1 MLSRT
6 TLHVRAFLLTL
17 RVLAK
22 ATGHNTAKKSV
33 SFKPKKDQT
42 VGKAKKGGMTHHEFR
57 EAVTQLGYEKGAQ
70 PLQVP
75 ELTSVES
82 LGDLYKYS
90 DATKSKFN
98 ELKVIQPY
106 QHHEMFSEPISMTT
120 TNTEQILKQVL
131 SKLQGPSKD
140 NRVCL
145 VGAKGI
151 GKSTLLMQAM
161 ALANSLDATQAPVF
175 LHIPNANAIV
185 DGLSDYILNQKTGK
199 YQQPMFTKRWIWKL
213 KNANADVFKQLKLS
227 RDFTYEKDRKEVT
240 LVKGENTVYDLLND
254 CHDFGK
260 YGPTNAFQ
268 FFVEELQ
275 HQSQNVPVLV
285 TIDRANGLFD
295 FPITEYRHADF
306 SLVHVSQLEIGDWL
320 LKVVSGEFNFTK
332 GGVILAQSS
341 DFSAHR
347 KSMKVGLGLE
357 VHSPY
362 EKAWLFDIDIANA
375 MLANGG
381 VKPIEVAPFTK
392 DETSK
397 LLEFY
402 QQAGVLQA
410 TQGETEFTKI
420 ANNQYTLSGGNPWFL
435 VQAAAFAY

>member
-6 TLHVRAFLLTL
+6 TLQVRALLLTL

-33 SFKPKKDQT
+33 SFKPKKEQAA
-42 VGKAKKGGMTHHEFR
+42 GKAKKGGMTHHEFR
-57 EAVTQLGYEKGAQ
+57 EAVTQLGYEKSAQ

-75 ELTSVES
+75 DLTSAET
-82 LGDLYKYS
+82 LGNFYKYPE
-90 DATKSKFN
+90 AVKTKFDY
-98 ELKVIQPY
+98 LKVIQPY
-106 QHHEMFSEPISMTT
+106 QHHEMFSEPVSMTN
-120 TNTEQILKQVL
+120 TNTEKLQKEVL

-145 VGAKGI
+145 VGGKGI

-161 ALANSLDATQAPVF
+161 ALANSLEPAPIF
-175 LHIPNANAIV
+175 MHIPNANSIV

-213 KNANADVFKQLKLS
+213 KNANAEVFKQLKLS
-227 RDFTYEKDRKEVT
+227 RDFTFEKDRKEIT
-240 LVKGENTVYDLLND
+240 LTKGENTVYDLLND

-260 YGPTNAFQ
+260 YGPTTAFQ
-268 FFVEELQ
+268 YFVEELQ
-275 HQSQNVPVLV
+275 FQSQNVPVLV

-306 SLVHVSQLEIGDWL
+306 SLVHVSQLEVGDWL
-320 LKVVSGEFNFTK
+320 IKLVSGEFSFAK
-332 GGVILAQSS
+332 GGVIMAQSS

-357 VHSPY
+357 PYSPY
-362 EKAWLFDIDIANA
+362 EKSWLFDVDIANA
-375 MLANGG
+375 FLANGG
-381 VKPIEVAPFTK
+381 VKPFEVAPFTK
-392 DETSK
+392 EETAK

-402 QQAGVLQA
+402 QESGVLQA
-410 TQGETEFTKI
+410 TQGETELAKI
-420 ANNQYTLSGGNPWFL
+420 SDNQFTLSGGNPWFL